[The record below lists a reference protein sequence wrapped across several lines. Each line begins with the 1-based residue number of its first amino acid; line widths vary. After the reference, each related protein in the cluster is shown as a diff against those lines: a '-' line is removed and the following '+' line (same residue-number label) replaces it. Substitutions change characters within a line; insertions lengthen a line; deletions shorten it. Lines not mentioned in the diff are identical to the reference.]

1 MHGSGQDNM
10 IREQE
15 KPRLI
20 VVMGPTAAGKTRT
33 AIALAE
39 FCNGEIVSADSMQVY
54 RHMDIGTAKPT
65 PAEQGQVRHH
75 LIDIVNP
82 DEPFSAAS
90 FMERARAA
98 ITDLHRRGKGIVV
111 TGGTGLYIR
120 ALLGGLF
127 DGPGAD
133 EALRRSY
140 AAILEREGKPGLY
153 EILKTKDSRAAA
165 IIHPNDVARTVRA
178 LEVLELTG
186 VSIVDQ
192 QQDHGF
198 AQRPYSV
205 LKIGLRMERP
215 RLYER
220 IEARTDQ
227 MMALGFL
234 EEVQGLLDMGF
245 SGDLKPMQALGYR
258 QLVRVLKGTLGL
270 EEAVTSIKRE
280 TRRYAKRQLTWFG
293 ADPEISWFD
302 AGDREGILQSAR
314 RLLEGNPTSRSPL
327 QSGGTL
333 QNPLT

>member
-314 RLLEGNPTSRSPL
+314 RLLERNPTSRSPL

>member
-90 FMERARAA
+90 FMERARVA

-314 RLLEGNPTSRSPL
+314 RLLERNPTSRSPL

>member
-186 VSIVDQ
+186 ISIVDQ

-314 RLLEGNPTSRSPL
+314 RLLERNPTSRSPL

>member
-1 MHGSGQDNM
+1 MHGSGRDKM
-10 IREQE
+10 IREKE

-20 VVMGPTAAGKTRT
+20 VVMGPTAVGKTRT
-33 AIALAE
+33 AIALAK

-75 LIDIVNP
+75 LIDIVDP
-82 DEPFSAAS
+82 DEPFNAAS

-98 ITDLHRRGKGIVV
+98 IADLHRRGKGIVV

-165 IIHPNDVARTVRA
+165 IIHPNDAARTVRA

-220 IEARTDQ
+220 IETRTDQ
-227 MMALGFL
+227 MMAQGFL
-234 EEVQGLLDMGF
+234 EEVQCLLDMGF
-245 SGDLKPMQALGYR
+245 SEDLKPMQARGYR
-258 QLVRVLKGTLGL
+258 QLVRVLKGTLDL
-270 EEAVTSIKRE
+270 EEAVNSIKRE
-280 TRRYAKRQLTWFG
+280 TRHYAKRQLTWFG

-314 RLLEGNPTSRSPL
+314 LLLEGNPSGRSPL
-327 QSGGTL
+327 QRRGTL

>member
-90 FMERARAA
+90 FMERARGA

-314 RLLEGNPTSRSPL
+314 RLLERNPTSRSPL

>member
-10 IREQE
+10 IRKQE

-90 FMERARAA
+90 FMERARVA

-314 RLLEGNPTSRSPL
+314 RLLERNPTSRSPL